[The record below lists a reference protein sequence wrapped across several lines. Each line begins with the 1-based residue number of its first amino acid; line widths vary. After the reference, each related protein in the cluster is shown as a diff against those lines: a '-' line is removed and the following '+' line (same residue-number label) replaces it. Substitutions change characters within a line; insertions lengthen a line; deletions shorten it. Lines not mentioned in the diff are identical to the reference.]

1 MIEVLLHRVAIK
13 QFDFNE
19 WDEGRKRAK
28 ELGFALPETEKEIRA
43 QASVDMGTVE
53 QLGPTAFKDFGVDP
67 PVKVGDVVAFVKGS
81 GKLVKNPL
89 IEGEEVLIINDEDI
103 TCVFKKES

>member
-28 ELGFALPETEKEIRA
+28 ELGFALPETEKEVRA

-53 QLGPTAFKDFGVDP
+53 QLGPTAFKDFGVEP

-89 IEGEEVLIINDEDI
+89 VEGEEVLIINDEDI

>member
-28 ELGFALPETEKEIRA
+28 ELGFALPETEKEVRA

-53 QLGPTAFKDFGVDP
+53 QLGPTAFKDFGVEP

-89 IEGEEVLIINDEDI
+89 VEGEEVLILNDEDI
-103 TCVFKKES
+103 CCIFHKV